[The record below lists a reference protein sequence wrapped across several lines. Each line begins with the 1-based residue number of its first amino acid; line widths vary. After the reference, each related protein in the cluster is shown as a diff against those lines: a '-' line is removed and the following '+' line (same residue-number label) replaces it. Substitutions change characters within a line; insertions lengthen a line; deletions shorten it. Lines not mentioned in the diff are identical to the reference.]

1 MKSGA
6 FIASIVWTFARTS
19 PSATS
24 AIPNGWQNIRS
35 SQPLYT
41 TWTTPARTLQGAV
54 DAPAPLQEI
63 VVTNG
68 TYITD
73 GRAVGLALLP
83 MTAARGKQQEE
94 W

>member
-1 MKSGA
+1 MESRA
-6 FIASIVWTFARTS
+6 FIPLIVWTLARTS
-19 PSATS
+19 PSPTS
-24 AIPNGWQNIRS
+24 AIRDGWQEMPS
-35 SQPLYT
+35 AEPLYT

-68 TYITD
+68 TYATD